1 MAINP
6 ALPTTLLES
15 PSFQIER
22 LRRRTRDEVESA
34 LATKDTTQREFWVLS
49 CLLTGSVSSQSTLCN
64 ILALDTSDMVRI
76 IDALETRSW
85 VKRARDPKDRRKQIV
100 TATDEGHAIYPEL
113 AALVN
118 EAEDRALDE
127 STTKQLKHLRKLAKA
142 IIATEDSREADEDA
156 DATEAGA

>member
-1 MAINP
+1 MAVHP
-6 ALPTTLLES
+6 AIPTTLLES

-34 LATKDTTQREFWVLS
+34 LTTKNTTQREFWVLS

-76 IDALETRSW
+76 IDALEQRSW
-85 VKRARDPKDRRKQIV
+85 VRRERDPRDRRKQIV
-100 TATDEGHAIYPEL
+100 TATEEGHDVYPEL
-113 AALVN
+113 ARLVS

-142 IIATEDSREADEDA
+142 IIATEELAEENDTEDSE
-156 DATEAGA
+156 GS